1 MSAPRK
7 YPDELRE
14 RATRMAVELR
24 QDPATKTGAIA
35 RVADRLGMHRET
47 LRGWVR
53 QAEIDGGVRPG
64 TTTADADRIA
74 QLEQEVRELR
84 RTNHILRTFSGFF
97 RSGAR
102 PPHHQVAAYLDA
114 HRHDVVDGR
123 EVGVEPICKALS
135 DAGVQIAPSGYYAAK
150 NRPPSA
156 RAVRDAE
163 LVEDIRTA
171 HRANLGVYGARKIYA
186 ELNREGVPVA
196 RCTVERLMRQI
207 GLQGIRREKTRKTTF
222 GDGAETDRPLDLDNR
237 QFTADGP
244 NQLWVADLTYVR
256 THAGWT
262 YVAFVLDVFSRMI
275 VGWQV
280 STSLRTDLALDA
292 LDMGLWARQRAGQD
306 VSGLVH
312 HSDRGVQ
319 FRAIRYSERLAEAE
333 AVASVGSRGDSFDH
347 AMAEALNSLF
357 KAECIR
363 NPVMR
368 PKGGWKS
375 VTDVE
380 IATAE
385 YVDWFNHRR
394 LHGEIGM
401 VAPAEL
407 EAFHWAT
414 VRSDHYPE
422 APVPVGAGTN

>member
-7 YPDELRE
+7 YPAELRE

-24 QDPATKTGAIA
+24 QDPATKMGAIA
-35 RVADRLGMHRET
+35 RVADQLGMHRET

-53 QAEIDGGVRPG
+53 QVEIDGGVRPG
-64 TTTADADRIA
+64 TTTSEAERIA
-74 QLEQEVRELR
+74 SLEQEVRELR
-84 RTNHILRTFSGFF
+84 RANHILKTSAGFL
-97 RSGAR
+97 RGGAR
-102 PPHHQVAAYLDA
+102 PPHQQVVAYVDA

-123 EVGVEPICKALS
+123 EVGVEPICTVLS
-135 DAGVQIAPSGYYAAK
+135 EAGVQIAPSGYYAAK
-150 NRPPSA
+150 IRPPSA

-163 LVEDIRTA
+163 LIVDIRHA
-171 HRANLGVYGARKIYA
+171 HKANLGVYGARKIHA
-186 ELNREGVPVA
+186 ELNREGIAVA
-196 RCTVERLMRQI
+196 RCTVERLMRAD
-207 GLQGIRREKTRKTTF
+207 GLRGITREKSRKTTF
-222 GDGAETDRPLDLDNR
+222 GDGAETDRPADLVER

-292 LDMGLWARQRAGQD
+292 LEMGLWTRQRAGQD
-306 VSGLVH
+306 VSGLIH

-319 FRAIRYSERLAEAE
+319 YRAIRYSERLAEAE
-333 AVASVGSRGDSFDH
+333 AVASVGSRGDSYDN

-401 VAPAEL
+401 V
-407 EAFHWAT
+407 
-414 VRSDHYPE
+414 
-422 APVPVGAGTN
+422 